1 MAAHS
6 GSVEDSHAFGHDSLM
21 PQDGGSLNA
30 AASKL
35 LRRGWDQ
42 ALDLPIL
49 PQGRSGGCV
58 VVEVH
63 TMCLASLS
71 SKVQSRAA
79 EWDACRCAPPA
90 FPRTRAVFD
99 YDEVSCGLP
108 VKPGRGPSDSSRGR
122 ECRRLAFGIHVIIYS
137 VNHDHQSTDRG
148 ARTVAK
154 VEIYTSPFC
163 GFCFRAK
170 ELLQA
175 KGIDFEEIDVF
186 SVASARDQMM
196 ERSGGKTSVPQ
207 VFADDAY
214 VGDCDGI
221 HMLDAQGKLDAKLGL
236 TAA

>member
-1 MAAHS
+1 
-6 GSVEDSHAFGHDSLM
+6 M
-21 PQDGGSLNA
+21 P
-30 AASKL
+30 
-35 LRRGWDQ
+35 
-42 ALDLPIL
+42 
-49 PQGRSGGCV
+49 PQCLSGGCV
-58 VVEVH
+58 VVEVR
-63 TMCLASLS
+63 TICSACPSPKAQGPAAECDASL
-71 SKVQSRAA
+71 
-79 EWDACRCAPPA
+79 CAPPA
-90 FPRTRAVFD
+90 FSRTRAVLV
-99 YDEVSCGLP
+99 YDEASCGLP

-122 ECRRLAFGIHVIIYS
+122 ERRRLAFGIHVTIYFA
-137 VNHDHQSTDRG
+137 NHEHRPTDGR

-186 SVASARDQMM
+186 SVASAREQMM

-221 HMLDAQGKLDAKLGL
+221 HMLDAQGELDAKLGL
-236 TAA
+236 TTT